1 MVMDMILITECD
13 NLDYYTGNVW
23 SVPLNECKACI
34 IVIAKKI

>member
-23 SVPLNECKACI
+23 SVPINWM
-34 IVIAKKI
+34 